1 MAPVDPTITSIIPYD
16 KSLKVY
22 YDAGSNDGESVFIV
36 RFYVVDTLTNTITTY
51 STLTVSDSYLITGL
65 TNGTEYVVVVEITYE
80 NAEGTQLR
88 SFSVNTAG
96 DFNTVPVSIPNKI
109 NDLTLVE
116 IGYDENNARFTY
128 TVPESSAGT
137 VRSIEFVV
145 FDSVSKTILDQSP
158 QSLGVDILA
167 GSEQEITISG
177 LTAEHTYTA
186 SVLFIDGAGESE
198 LSDPVSWVQNTA
210 PGVPVLSNVESL
222 LDGIVNLTID
232 HVPFSTDPTVSVTV
246 SYRQLNSEAWQD
258 WQDMVIDSSHE
269 QYLVNAQGESILN
282 GSGSVTITGLT
293 NGLPTEI
300 KALATSSVASGYSLV
315 ATALPAQF
323 TELGAITVK
332 GFPGDNELRA
342 SWPITTTSSFP
353 ASGLVKF
360 LDSADQLLGQVIVP
374 DITSG
379 IATFTDV
386 DFGTTSTRQIFTA
399 TVTATD
405 TIEDDLLSYVSYTQK
420 ELTNNTFVDEFA
432 NGNYTQ
438 APDPVRNIH
447 AQLNFITEQNLGTI
461 DVSWEPAEFQSDKV
475 ELYSV
480 SAYVE
485 DVEGGAYIETS
496 IVLGG
501 ITTTRLNLPL
511 NFFNS
516 PIFIDIVS
524 QNSVS
529 TNTVKYPNDDIPL
542 YLSTWI
548 LNPVTNLSVHQTD
561 AQPDRKVNITFD
573 YAPQLGITFDKI
585 EIVEIDGETQT
596 LVHTITDLNE
606 PENNVYSFTQTISG
620 EPVVETK
627 TYGVIAYGIR
637 TSDNTNLTSDIITS
651 SVSIAL
657 LPVISNVSFVSAN
670 EDYYYTVSFTVTNN
684 NSNCI
689 SVMVFVLPNEN
700 ENSLEHSPVHILT
713 PINDDVDNVYSV
725 VLPYLSDGQNG
736 PYLISVANSMGA
748 AYVQENFTTL
758 S

>member
-1 MAPVDPTITSIIPYD
+1 MAILDPTITSIIPYD

-22 YDAGSNDGESVFIV
+22 YDAGSNNDESVFII
-36 RFYVVDTLTNTITTY
+36 RFYVVNTSTNAITTY

-65 TNGTEYVVVVEITYE
+65 TNGIEYVVVVEITYE
-80 NAEGTQLR
+80 SAEGTQLR
-88 SFSVNTAG
+88 SLSVNTAG

-109 NDLTLVE
+109 TDLTLVE

-128 TVPESSAGT
+128 TVPESSTGT

-145 FDSVSKTILDQSP
+145 FDSVNKTILDQSP
-158 QSLGVDILA
+158 QTLNSDIIG
-167 GSEQEITISG
+167 GSAQEITISG

-198 LSDPVSWVQNTA
+198 LSDPVSWTQNTA

-222 LDGIVNLTID
+222 LDGIVNLTIE
-232 HVPFSTDPTVSVTV
+232 HVPFSTDPTVSITV
-246 SYRQLNSEAWQD
+246 SYRAVGTQD
-258 WQDMVIDSSHE
+258 WQDMVINSVYGLD
-269 QYLVNAQGESILN
+269 ILN

-293 NGLPTEI
+293 NGQPIEI
-300 KALATSSVASGYSLV
+300 KALATSSVASEYSLV

-332 GFPGDNELRA
+332 GFPGENELIA

-353 ASGLVKF
+353 ASGLVEF
-360 LDSADQLLGQVIVP
+360 FDSDVQLLGQVSVP

-379 IATFTDV
+379 TATLTGV
-386 DFGTTSTRQIFTA
+386 DFGTTSTRQTFTA
-399 TVTATD
+399 KVTVTD
-405 TIEDDLLSYVSYTQK
+405 EIEPFLFDYVSYTEK
-420 ELTNNTFVDEFA
+420 SMTGDTFVDVFTDC
-432 NGNYTQ
+432 NYTQ

-447 AQLNFITEQNLGTI
+447 AILNFNAGTNEGTI
-461 DVSWEPAEFQSDKV
+461 QVSWDPAEFQEEKITS
-475 ELYSV
+475 YSV
-480 SAYVE
+480 YARTNNEIISFSIVE
-485 DVEGGAYIETS
+485 PHLSPLTNTILYIEEH
-496 IVLGG
+496 
-501 ITTTRLNLPL
+501 
-511 NFFNS
+511 FDS

-524 QNSVS
+524 QNSVA
-529 TNTVKYPNDDIPL
+529 TNTVQYPSDYPL
-542 YLSTWI
+542 YLGTWI
-548 LNPVTNLSVHQTD
+548 LNTVTNLSVHQTD

-573 YAPQLGITFDKI
+573 YAPQLGITFDKL
-585 EIVEIDGETQT
+585 EIVEIDGVTQT
-596 LVHTITDLNE
+596 LVHTIEELNE
-606 PENNVYSFTQTISG
+606 PENNVYSFTHTLSG

-637 TSDNTNLTSDIITS
+637 TSDNTNLTSHVITS

-657 LPVISNVSFVSAN
+657 LPVISNVSFASPN

-700 ENSLEHSPVHILT
+700 ENSLTDSPVHILT
-713 PINDDVDNVYSV
+713 LINDNDDNVYSV
-725 VLPYLSDGQNG
+725 ELPYLSDGPNA

-748 AYVQENFTTL
+748 AYVQENFTAL
-758 S
+758 P